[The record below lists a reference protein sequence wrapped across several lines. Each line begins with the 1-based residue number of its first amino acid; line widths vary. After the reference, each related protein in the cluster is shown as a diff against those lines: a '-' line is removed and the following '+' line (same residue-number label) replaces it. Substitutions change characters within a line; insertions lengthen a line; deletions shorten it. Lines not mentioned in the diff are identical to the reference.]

1 MFYVYDLISGEILDE
16 APTYEGAM
24 LIKLLAPSI
33 EELDIFFSTSR
44 PNSEVRAT
52 LPSGRGRSIN

>member
-1 MFYVYDLISGEILDE
+1 MFYVYDLVSGEILDE

-24 LIKLLAPSI
+24 LIKLLAPSM

-44 PNSEVRAT
+44 PNSEVQAI
-52 LPSGRGRSIN
+52 LPSGPRRSVN